1 MQIPCLC
8 PKSQKENIKGV
19 LTESRRSSTAGESLL
34 AISGLPLQA
43 PDQSNKCQ
51 ISAINIVE
59 PAAHMMLAKAKPI
72 KFGLLQVQILATGCS
87 LDFCKFK
94 YWHQVAALL
103 VTGNCSDVTSAS
115 RKFVQRE

>member
-1 MQIPCLC
+1 M
-8 PKSQKENIKGV
+8 
-19 LTESRRSSTAGESLL
+19 TAGESLL

-87 LDFCKFK
+87 WTFANSNIGIKLQHC
-94 YWHQVAALL
+94 LL
-103 VTGNCSDVTSAS
+103 QEIA
-115 RKFVQRE
+115 QM